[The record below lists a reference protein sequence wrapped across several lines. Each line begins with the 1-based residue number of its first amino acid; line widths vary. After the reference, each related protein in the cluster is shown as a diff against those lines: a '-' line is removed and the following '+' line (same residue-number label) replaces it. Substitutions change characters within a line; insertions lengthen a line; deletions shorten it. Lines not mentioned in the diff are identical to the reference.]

1 MLNSWLHL
9 LALAVYLG
17 SLGGLWIL
25 ILSSLPMIRNQN
37 EQIEFL
43 ARSLKVYN
51 PLLIG
56 ALGFL
61 VLTGAFQVT
70 DLKAS
75 YRELFTREL
84 GATLSLKLIL
94 SFVIIILSTYQSMG
108 VALRFVRRWES
119 KDSIQV
125 KELQSVANRLRGSTI
140 ILVFLTLIT
149 AVVGIRILR

>member
-1 MLNSWLHL
+1 MLNSWLHH

-17 SLGGLWIL
+17 SLGGLWVL
-25 ILSSLPMIRNQN
+25 ILSSLPMIRNQS

-94 SFVIIILSTYQSMG
+94 SFVIIILSTYQTMG

-119 KDSIQV
+119 KDSIQF
-125 KELQSVANRLRGSTI
+125 KEFQSIAHRLRGSTI

>member
-9 LALAVYLG
+9 LALTVYLG

-25 ILSSLPMIRNQN
+25 ILSPLPMIRNQD

-56 ALGFL
+56 ALGLL

-84 GATLSLKLIL
+84 GLTLSLKLIL

-119 KDSIQV
+119 EDSIQF
-125 KELQSVANRLRGSTI
+125 KEIQSVAHRLRGSTI

-149 AVVGIRILR
+149 ALVSIRILG

>member
-9 LALAVYLG
+9 LALAVFLG

-61 VLTGAFQVT
+61 LLTGAFQVT

-94 SFVIIILSTYQSMG
+94 SFMIIILSTYQTMG

-119 KDSIQV
+119 EDSIQF
-125 KELQSVANRLRGSTI
+125 KEIQSIIHRLRGSTI

-149 AVVGIRILR
+149 TVVGIRILG

>member
-25 ILSSLPMIRNQN
+25 ILTPLPMIHNQN

-61 VLTGAFQVT
+61 VL
-70 DLKAS
+70 
-75 YRELFTREL
+75 
-84 GATLSLKLIL
+84 SLIH
-94 SFVIIILSTYQSMG
+94 I
-108 VALRFVRRWES
+108 
-119 KDSIQV
+119 
-125 KELQSVANRLRGSTI
+125 
-140 ILVFLTLIT
+140 
-149 AVVGIRILR
+149 

>member
-1 MLNSWLHL
+1 MLNSWLHH

-61 VLTGAFQVT
+61 LLTGAFQVT

-94 SFVIIILSTYQSMG
+94 SFVIIILSTYQTMG
-108 VALRFVRRWES
+108 VALRFIRRWES
-119 KDSIQV
+119 KDSIQF
-125 KELQSVANRLRGSTI
+125 KEFQSIAHRLRGSTI

-149 AVVGIRILR
+149 AVVGIRILG

>member
-9 LALAVYLG
+9 LALAIYLG

-25 ILSSLPMIRNQN
+25 ILTPLPMIHNQN

-56 ALGFL
+56 ALGVL
-61 VLTGAFQVT
+61 VLTGAFQIT

-75 YRELFTREL
+75 YRELFAREL
-84 GATLSLKLIL
+84 GVTLSLKLIL

-119 KDSIQV
+119 EDSIQF
-125 KELQSVANRLRGSTI
+125 KDIQSVANRLRGSTI

-149 AVVGIRILR
+149 SLVGIRILG

>member
-1 MLNSWLHL
+1 MLNSWLHH

-17 SLGGLWIL
+17 SLGGLWVL
-25 ILSSLPMIRNQN
+25 ILSSLPMIRNQS

-43 ARSLKVYN
+43 ARILKVYN

-75 YRELFTREL
+75 YRELFTKEL

-94 SFVIIILSTYQSMG
+94 SFVIIILSTYQTMG

-119 KDSIQV
+119 KDSIQF
-125 KELQSVANRLRGSTI
+125 KEFQSIAHRLRGSTI

>member
-17 SLGGLWIL
+17 SLGGFWIL

-61 VLTGAFQVT
+61 LLTGAFQVT

-94 SFVIIILSTYQSMG
+94 SFVIIILSTYQTMG

-119 KDSIQV
+119 EDSIQF
-125 KELQSVANRLRGSTI
+125 KEFQSVAHRLRGSTI

-149 AVVGIRILR
+149 AVVGIRILG

>member
-1 MLNSWLHL
+1 

-17 SLGGLWIL
+17 SLGGLWVL
-25 ILSSLPMIRNQN
+25 ILSSLPMIRNQS

-94 SFVIIILSTYQSMG
+94 SFVIIILSTYQTMG

-119 KDSIQV
+119 KDSIQF
-125 KELQSVANRLRGSTI
+125 KEFQSIAHRLRGSTI

>member
-17 SLGGLWIL
+17 SLGGFWIL
-25 ILSSLPMIRNQN
+25 ILSSLPIIRNQN

-94 SFVIIILSTYQSMG
+94 SFMIIILSTYQTMG

-119 KDSIQV
+119 EDSIQF
-125 KELQSVANRLRGSTI
+125 KEIQSIIHRLRGSTI

-149 AVVGIRILR
+149 TVVGIKILG

>member
-1 MLNSWLHL
+1 MVNSWLHL

-17 SLGGLWIL
+17 SLGGFWIL

-94 SFVIIILSTYQSMG
+94 SFMIIILSTYQTMG

-119 KDSIQV
+119 EDSIQF
-125 KELQSVANRLRGSTI
+125 KEIQSIIHRLRGSTI
-140 ILVFLTLIT
+140 VLVFLTLIIT
-149 AVVGIRILR
+149 VVGIRILG

>member
-1 MLNSWLHL
+1 MLNSWLHH

-25 ILSSLPMIRNQN
+25 ILSSLPMIRNQS

-94 SFVIIILSTYQSMG
+94 SFVIIILSTYQTMG

-119 KDSIQV
+119 KDSIQF
-125 KELQSVANRLRGSTI
+125 KEFQSIAHRLRGSTI

>member
-1 MLNSWLHL
+1 MLNSWLHH

-17 SLGGLWIL
+17 SLGGLWVL

-70 DLKAS
+70 DLKES

-94 SFVIIILSTYQSMG
+94 SFVIIILSTYQTMG
-108 VALRFVRRWES
+108 SGGGNPRIPSNS
-119 KDSIQV
+119 KNSN
-125 KELQSVANRLRGSTI
+125 L
-140 ILVFLTLIT
+140 
-149 AVVGIRILR
+149 

>member
-17 SLGGLWIL
+17 SLGGFWIL

-84 GATLSLKLIL
+84 GATLSIKLIL
-94 SFVIIILSTYQSMG
+94 SFMIIILSTYQTMG

-119 KDSIQV
+119 EDSIQF
-125 KELQSVANRLRGSTI
+125 KEIQSIIHRLRGSTI

-149 AVVGIRILR
+149 TVVGIRILG